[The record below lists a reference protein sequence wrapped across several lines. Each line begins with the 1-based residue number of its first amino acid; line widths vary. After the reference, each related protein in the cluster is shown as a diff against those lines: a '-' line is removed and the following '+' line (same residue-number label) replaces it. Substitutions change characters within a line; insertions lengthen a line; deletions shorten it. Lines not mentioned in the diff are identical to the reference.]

1 MPNQAPEHLLPLCGS
16 GRGTLPS
23 PFGANR
29 ACGKSLEKSR
39 QQVTNNLL
47 VKSVGIKLLFQVSWH
62 FLLLA
67 RLFIIRELI
76 LIFVSLTIRFD
87 CGLHF
92 AFIYLFRSSVCGI
105 CNLTIN
111 EKKWFKNAL
120 EFDIWHTDELKSYW
134 TPTIRVF
141 HLISGHFSGQ
151 IKFWSILIKK
161 KLGMGQVK
169 IPTKPEFFLHAPL
182 KPLMHQITKLSTWTA
197 SPLVI
202 FSNTGLQIS
211 DYLPCSAIT
220 AVLDN
225 VGLYSTQ

>member
-1 MPNQAPEHLLPLCGS
+1 MLNMPNQAPDHLLPLCGS

-120 EFDIWHTDELKSYW
+120 EFDIWHTDELKRYW
-134 TPTIRVF
+134 TPIYV
-141 HLISGHFSGQ
+141 LCVSSHF
-151 IKFWSILIKK
+151 W
-161 KLGMGQVK
+161 
-169 IPTKPEFFLHAPL
+169 P
-182 KPLMHQITKLSTWTA
+182 
-197 SPLVI
+197 
-202 FSNTGLQIS
+202 FSRAN
-211 DYLPCSAIT
+211 
-220 AVLDN
+220 
-225 VGLYSTQ
+225 

>member
-1 MPNQAPEHLLPLCGS
+1 MLNMHNQAPEHLLPLCGS

-87 CGLHF
+87 CGVHF

-111 EKKWFKNAL
+111 EKNGLKMHLNSI
-120 EFDIWHTDELKSYW
+120 FDTQMNWKDIDPPLMYCVVHSAGTLQLDNCRL
-134 TPTIRVF
+134 IGC
-141 HLISGHFSGQ
+141 LISFIRSAGFNRLQYIGSAGKAQ
-151 IKFWSILIKK
+151 I
-161 KLGMGQVK
+161 
-169 IPTKPEFFLHAPL
+169 
-182 KPLMHQITKLSTWTA
+182 
-197 SPLVI
+197 
-202 FSNTGLQIS
+202 
-211 DYLPCSAIT
+211 
-220 AVLDN
+220 
-225 VGLYSTQ
+225 

>member
-1 MPNQAPEHLLPLCGS
+1 MLNMHNQAPEHLLPLCGS

-87 CGLHF
+87 CGVHF
-92 AFIYLFRSSVCGI
+92 AFIYLFSSSVCGI

-111 EKKWFKNAL
+111 EKNGLKMHLNSI
-120 EFDIWHTDELKSYW
+120 FDTQMNWKDIEHPFMYC
-134 TPTIRVF
+134 VF
-141 HLISGHFSGQ
+141 HHISGHFPGQ

-161 KLGMGQVK
+161 LGLARP
-169 IPTKPEFFLHAPL
+169 PT
-182 KPLMHQITKLSTWTA
+182 
-197 SPLVI
+197 PLVGTK
-202 FSNTGLQIS
+202 SQ
-211 DYLPCSAIT
+211 
-220 AVLDN
+220 V
-225 VGLYSTQ
+225 

>member
-1 MPNQAPEHLLPLCGS
+1 MLNMPNQAPEHLLPLCGS

-87 CGLHF
+87 CGVHF

-105 CNLTIN
+105 CNLTIK
-111 EKKWFKNAL
+111 EKNGLKMHLNSI
-120 EFDIWHTDELKSYW
+120 FDTQMNWKDIEPPFMYC
-134 TPTIRVF
+134 VF
-141 HLISGHFSGQ
+141 HHISGHFPGQ

-161 KLGMGQVK
+161 LGMGQT
-169 IPTKPEFFLHAPL
+169 PR
-182 KPLMHQITKLSTWTA
+182 
-197 SPLVI
+197 PLVGTKSQLNPK
-202 FSNTGLQIS
+202 FFYT
-211 DYLPCSAIT
+211 LP
-220 AVLDN
+220 
-225 VGLYSTQ
+225 